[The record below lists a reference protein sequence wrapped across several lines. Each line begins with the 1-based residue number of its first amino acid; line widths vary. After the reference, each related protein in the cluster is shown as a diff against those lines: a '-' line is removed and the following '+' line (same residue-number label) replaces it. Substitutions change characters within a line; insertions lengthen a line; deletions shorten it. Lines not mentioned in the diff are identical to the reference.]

1 VIVKDAQYQTKHFI
15 MEEIKKYAKKDLQAE
30 IKKSVQQQP
39 NVSGDESLKTSSK
52 G

>member
-1 VIVKDAQYQTKHFI
+1 VKDAQYQTKHFI

-30 IKKSVQQQP
+30 IKKSVQQAAADEAA
-39 NVSGDESLKTSSK
+39 SGGSK

>member
-1 VIVKDAQYQTKHFI
+1 VKDAQYQTKHFI

-30 IKKSVQQQP
+30 IKKSVQQAG
-39 NVSGDESLKTSSK
+39 NDEAATGTTK